1 MRGKIL
7 KIFHKA
13 DDNRGGGGL
22 FWVFSWFLCIVPRS
36 FSSFF
41 SYFLFLC
48 ILQGIKTQDRATIVL
63 LFLFFK
69 ILCFNIFYVFFFY
82 HFSKGVE
89 IKLFSANFFS
99 WNILGYK
106 EEEKRKQVRHFLMP
120 DMKFFFFSNYPTEKV
135 ARTLSWTKN
144 NPRFELP

>member
-1 MRGKIL
+1 M
-7 KIFHKA
+7 
-13 DDNRGGGGL
+13 
-22 FWVFSWFLCIVPRS
+22 VFSWFLCIVPRS

-48 ILQGIKTQDRATIVL
+48 ILQGIKTQDRATIVS

-120 DMKFFFFSNYPTEKV
+120 DMKFFFFLITLLKKWHVLSHGPKIILSLSYPKWFFISIKHV
-135 ARTLSWTKN
+135 VRIYS
-144 NPRFELP
+144 